1 MQFQGCI
8 DKLEDI
14 WSLHPDSTLLPRVT
28 AILSDGEREIEVSG
42 WFPIHHR
49 NVVYTLHLSMS
60 KNGKHFINSI
70 DRVER
75 KPLKDSS
82 SIPKTD
88 KLFRRC
94 RKTAM
99 FPIYTKLTEQAY
111 SSGPLWRLCTL
122 YSYWD
127 LLKMNIVEADAA
139 ISNNLLALCDRESPI
154 CHRNVLYNSVRAKE
168 LVERAA
174 LLYETPPP
182 YVDRLIWWQRQ
193 TRSDTAVSERPDNA
207 IHEVQYYQGKWT
219 SQSEIERARVIK
231 RVFGQASVLMGSPC
245 PSNIPENAVVWVR
258 TIEDA
263 YRWKCWVDWGR
274 LCVLELPPVQYLERV
289 GLQRV
294 QKIGACTEPVYIAW
308 AHLWA
313 VEEWVTIAPYVSGK
327 VTCIGRLDQYPRGRG
342 QVFRD
347 LVSTRDEIVQTFHR
361 GCENVIQASA
371 ENVCGFIANICK
383 EHCIVQCFADD
394 PSKWSD
400 IDTGRLWLS
409 QPRRIRTTCKR
420 NSSQQVIKVF
430 EEAPTIK
437 PYKGRNASVVRAGA
451 FDGLPIPVSV
461 YICGPDTK
469 SFDVHV
475 ACTHTRDLF
484 IILNCTTCLFSF
496 EHQTPRRVT
505 INPFI

>member
-8 DKLEDI
+8 DKVEDL
-14 WSLHPDSTLLPRVT
+14 WTLQPGSHLLPRVT
-28 AILSDGEREIEVSG
+28 AILSNGEREVKVTG

-49 NVVYTLHLSMS
+49 NVVYTLLL
-60 KNGKHFINSI
+60 NATQNDACFIKSI
-70 DRVER
+70 ERVER

-88 KLFRRC
+88 KLFKRC
-94 RKTAM
+94 MKTAM
-99 FPIYTKLTEQAY
+99 FHTYTKLTEQAY

-154 CHRNVLYNSVRAKE
+154 CHRDVLYNSVKAKE
-168 LVERAA
+168 LVEKAA
-174 LLYETPPP
+174 LLYDTPPSS
-182 YVDRLIWWQRQ
+182 VDGLIWWQKQ
-193 TRSDTAVSERPDNA
+193 TRSDTAMFARPDNA
-207 IHEVQYYQGKWT
+207 IHDVQYYQGKWT
-219 SQSEIERARVIK
+219 SRSEIERAGVIK
-231 RVFGQASVLMGSPC
+231 RAFGQASVLVGSPC

-258 TIEDA
+258 SIEDA

-274 LCVLELPPVQYLERV
+274 LYVLNESDGQYLGRV

-294 QKIGACTEPVYIAW
+294 QKICTCTEPVYIAW

-361 GCENVIQASA
+361 GCENVIQTTT
-371 ENVCGFIANICK
+371 ENVCGFIATICK
-383 EHCIVQCFADD
+383 EHSIVQCFADD
-394 PSKWSD
+394 PNKWKD

-409 QPRRIRTTCKR
+409 QPRRIRTTCER

-430 EEAPTIK
+430 EEAPSIK
-437 PYKGRNASVVRAGA
+437 TYKGRNASVIRAGS
-451 FDGLPIPVSV
+451 FEGLPIPVSV
-461 YICGPDTK
+461 YICGPETK

-475 ACTHTRDLF
+475 ARTHTRDLF

-505 INPFI
+505 INCFI